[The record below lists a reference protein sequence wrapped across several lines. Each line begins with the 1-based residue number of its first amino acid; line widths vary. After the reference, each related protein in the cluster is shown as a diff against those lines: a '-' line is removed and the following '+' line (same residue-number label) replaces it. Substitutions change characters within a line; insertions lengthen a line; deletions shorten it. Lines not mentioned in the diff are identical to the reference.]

1 MLFTEIHEY
10 IPRLAGSTGFKV
22 VVHDQNQVPFPEE
35 EGFHVSSG
43 FKTLIGA
50 KRVCGRLLYVP
61 LFINGRDN
69 CGYLC

>member
-10 IPRLAGSTGFKV
+10 IPTLAGSTGFKV

-35 EGFHVSSG
+35 EGFHVASG

-50 KRVCGRLLYVP
+50 KRVSRRHLLV
-61 LFINGRDN
+61 LR
-69 CGYLC
+69 